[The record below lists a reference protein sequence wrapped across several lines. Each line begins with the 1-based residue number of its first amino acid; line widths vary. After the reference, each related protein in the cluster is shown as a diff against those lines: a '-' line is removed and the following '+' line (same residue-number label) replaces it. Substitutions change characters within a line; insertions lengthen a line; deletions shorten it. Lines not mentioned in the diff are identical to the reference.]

1 MLPFICKSCRRAMRI
16 APPAV
21 NHGSVAASLN
31 QNLNKSTVKA
41 PTVLVNF
48 DGRDIT
54 FYFPQS
60 FSVTMSWPVL
70 QWQRRRRKIAITVT
84 TSRRRTCQIKHRT
97 RRARDRRARTPV
109 SWRPTANVQ
118 VASPRVVRRRR
129 RTLLPFSSS
138 SAASTLAA
146 TERHVSLIYNY
157 FTCRTFISV
166 RGVGKSSVGVAVRP
180 TVRPTR

>member
-1 MLPFICKSCRRAMRI
+1 VKLQLLNLNQNLNKSTVKAPTVLPLILMDAMLPFICKSCRRAMRI

-109 SWRPTANVQ
+109 S
-118 VASPRVVRRRR
+118 
-129 RTLLPFSSS
+129 
-138 SAASTLAA
+138 
-146 TERHVSLIYNY
+146 
-157 FTCRTFISV
+157 
-166 RGVGKSSVGVAVRP
+166 
-180 TVRPTR
+180 